1 MHARLIPVR
10 ILAAVAFMVLAGF
23 LTPIASADSH

>member
-23 LTPIASADSH
+23 LTPIA